1 MLLLLSSMSE
11 VIVSKETELERGK
24 NIEEHLS
31 SIHLEP
37 WFSRIRQSEKDN
49 DEDEYQIAFCSY
61 CDSLLE
67 RPYWESRY
75 NGINGRCKSCEVIW
89 NLS

>member
-1 MLLLLSSMSE
+1 MPQIN
-11 VIVSKETELERGK
+11 VPRKRGK
-24 NIEEHLS
+24 EIEEHLS

-37 WFSRIRQSEKDN
+37 WFSRIKMSE
-49 DEDEYQIAFCSY
+49 EDYEENEKAFCSY
-61 CDSLLE
+61 CGHLLE

-75 NGINGRCKSCEVIW
+75 NGVKGRCKSCKVIW